1 MLKLNKPESD
11 IWLNPKF
18 DLDEALLATTHLAIG
33 AHQDDLEFMAYEG
46 IAACYGRKDYWFTG
60 VTVTDGRSSSR
71 IGPYANYTDE
81 EMRLTRRQEQR
92 KAAELGRYA
101 AQFQLDYSS
110 KEVKTTASD
119 AVVRD
124 LVAILSTMQP
134 RFVYLHQ
141 PADKHDTHVA
151 VLSCCLKALRQPTGH
166 HRPERVIGCEGWR
179 DLDWLADSE
188 KVAMDCDPHPELA
201 AAQMAVFDSQIS
213 GGKRYDRAVTGRR
226 HSNATHFD
234 SHHADQCESIAW
246 GIDLTELVANP
257 DLSMKDFILNHIS
270 MLAADVEQRVD
281 RYA

>member
-18 DLDEALLATTHLAIG
+18 DLDEALMATTHLAIG

-46 IAACYGRKDYWFTG
+46 IAACYGREDYWFTG
-60 VTVTDGRSSSR
+60 VTVTDGRGSSR
-71 IGPYANYTDE
+71 IGPYADFTDE

-110 KEVKTTASD
+110 KEVKATASD

-141 PADKHDTHVA
+141 PADKHDAHVA
-151 VLSCCLKALRQPTGH
+151 VLSCCLKALRQTAGH
-166 HRPERVIGCEGWR
+166 HRPERVTGCEGWR

-201 AAQMAVFDSQIS
+201 AALMAVFDSQIS
-213 GGKRYDRAVTGRR
+213 GGKRYDRAVRGRR

-234 SHHADQCESIAW
+234 AHHTDQCESIAW

>member
-1 MLKLNKPESD
+1 MLKLNKPEAD
-11 IWLNPKF
+11 TWLNPKF
-18 DLDEALLATTHLAIG
+18 DLEEALKSTTHLAIG

-46 IAACYGRKDYWFTG
+46 IADCYGREDHWFTG

-71 IGPYANYTDE
+71 IGPYAEFSDE
-81 EMRLTRRQEQR
+81 EMRLTRRREQR
-92 KAAELGRYA
+92 KAAQLGLYA

-110 KEVKTTASD
+110 EEVKVTTPD
-119 AVVRD
+119 LVVRD
-124 LVAILSTMQP
+124 LVAILSRMRP

-151 VLSCCLKALRQPTGH
+151 VLCRCIEALRQAAGR
-166 HRPERVIGCEGWR
+166 HRPEKVIGCEGWR

-188 KVAMDCDPHPELA
+188 KVAMDCGQHPELA
-201 AAQMAVFDSQIS
+201 AALMAVFDSQIT

-234 SHHADQCESIAW
+234 SHSADQFESIAW

-270 MLAADVEQRVD
+270 MLAADVWQRLD
-281 RYA
+281 RYV